1 MIKATMLC
9 TGTFINKPQQYT
21 LFIEDEDAL
30 AVQRLNEETNKLEQ
44 YTIKELFDSYSKKSS
59 YTKDDNI
66 ADSDLFPEWFSSK
79 YITGTG
85 FQSRVISIQ
94 YERE

>member
-1 MIKATMLC
+1 MMC
-9 TGTFINKPQQYT
+9 TGTFINKPSQYT
-21 LFIEDEDAL
+21 LVIEDEDAL

-59 YTKDDNI
+59 YTKDDVI

-85 FQSRVISIQ
+85 FQSRVTSIK
-94 YERE
+94 YERV